1 MKKLSVISII
11 IVSIILFSILVYY
24 GFTRT
29 RGIPVLIEKPKRIT
43 IEAPYIAKEIDL
55 TKGIDEEF
63 WANLPSQEIKLLYQV
78 MVLPWPKVVT
88 PFIMVKAFHNK
99 NDIYFYISWKDET
112 EDRTI
117 GINKFS
123 DACAIMYPLDKNP
136 NPPTLMMGFLGKA
149 NIWHWKA
156 SRDKEYWGKG
166 QEGARAYADFHYPFE
181 DKETLSVSKDVV
193 HSAVND
199 LISIRVT
206 TITPKEAQEVE
217 GRGMWKLGSW
227 QVVFK
232 RSMVAIDVEEDAVF
246 DTGKR
251 LSAFAVW
258 NGEKGDRGG
267 RKSISDWVE
276 LEVK

>member
-1 MKKLSVISII
+1 MKKLSIISII
-11 IVSIILFSILVYY
+11 IVSIILFSTLVYY

-29 RGIPVLIEKPKRIT
+29 RGIPVLIEKPKRVT
-43 IEAPYIAKEIDL
+43 IEAPYIAKEVDL

-63 WANLPSQEIKLLYQV
+63 WASLPSQEIKLLYQV
-78 MVLPWPKVVT
+78 MILPWPKVVT
-88 PFIMVKAFHNK
+88 PSIMVKAFHNR

-232 RSMVAIDVEEDAVF
+232 RSMAAIDTEEDAVF

>member
-11 IVSIILFSILVYY
+11 IRSIILFFMLVYY

-29 RGIPVLIEKPKRIT
+29 RGIPVPIEKTKRVT
-43 IEAPYIAKEIDL
+43 LEAPYIAKEVDL
-55 TKGIDEEF
+55 TKGIDGEF
-63 WANLPSQEIKLLYQV
+63 WASLPPQEIKLLYQV

-88 PFIMVKAFHNK
+88 PSIMVKVFHN
-99 NDIYFYISWKDET
+99 NADIYFYISWKDET
-112 EDRTI
+112 ENRTI
-117 GINKFS
+117 GINRFS
-123 DACAIMYPLDKNP
+123 DACAIMHPLDKNP

-166 QEGARAYADFHYPFE
+166 QEEARAYADFHYPFE
-181 DKETLSVSKDVV
+181 DKETLSVSKDAV

-206 TITPKEAQEVE
+206 TVTPKETQEVE
-217 GRGMWKLGSW
+217 GRGMWKDGTW
-227 QVVFK
+227 QAVFK
-232 RSMVAIDVEEDAVF
+232 RSMIAIDTEEDAVF
-246 DTGKR
+246 ERGKR